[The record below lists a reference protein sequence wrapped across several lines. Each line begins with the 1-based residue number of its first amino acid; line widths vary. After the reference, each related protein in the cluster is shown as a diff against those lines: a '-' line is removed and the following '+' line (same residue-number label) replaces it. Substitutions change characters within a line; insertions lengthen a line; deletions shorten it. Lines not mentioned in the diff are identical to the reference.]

1 MKSFQ
6 GTAWDLETCLIRP
19 GLPAPPPV
27 CLTWSNGAGL
37 DPEAVESGIHIQGSI
52 GPGARLCL
60 KWDNAGHNIAYDMG
74 VILEWCPELQELIVR
89 AYEEDRVFDTMLL
102 ERLGQITGQ
111 ARMGPL
117 ALDEVAVRWGFPRP
131 EKDDEI
137 RLTFGQFL
145 LGKPLTPRH
154 EAYAIGD
161 ATLTH
166 SLLNRQLKHINV
178 TRKDLAEMSRTA
190 FWRHMIS
197 ARGLRTDP
205 AKIEQL
211 KVETRKALE
220 QHRDLALTNEF
231 IRLKRPA
238 EIRAAERKA
247 EREGKPAPT
256 NHYAKCMKAIKDRVT
271 DAYEGRPPKTK
282 KDGIS
287 TARETLEDSG
297 DPILEQFA
305 SYTQSLSIETKD
317 LPLLLAGVD
326 VPIHTRWGWAATF
339 RSTSSKPNIQNLRG
353 APGIRECFIPRP
365 GYCYLQF
372 DIGGLELAT
381 MAQVLVWNHGRWGMA
396 NDINSG
402 VDRHSK
408 VAATLMGI
416 TYEDALLLKAA
427 EDPELDRNRA
437 VGKVAAFGKQGG
449 MAWGTLVSYG
459 RGMTPPVRLTKEFCE
474 GPLRVA
480 WDQANPDVL
489 YYLSKVRDLRNAK
502 GLYDVLTPGTDI
514 VRRDATYCA
523 AANHPFQ
530 SLGAR
535 VTGNIGWHVMKECL
549 PGGSMEG
556 CHPVAFVH
564 DEWILECPIG
574 MQHEMGEIAKVLVT
588 TKGEEIMPDVRIE
601 TKPVAMAYWSKK
613 AKAVFNEGRLGI
625 YGN

>member
-19 GLPAPPPV
+19 ALPAPPPV
-27 CLTWSNGAGL
+27 CITWDDGERLGLNVKEEIAPAAYGA
-37 DPEAVESGIHIQGSI
+37 
-52 GPGARLCL
+52 LCD
-60 KWDNAGHNIAYDMG
+60 DNAGHNIAYDMG
-74 VILEWCPELQELIVR
+74 VILEWFPELQELIVR

-117 ALDEVAVRWGFPRP
+117 ALDEVAVRWGFPRM
-131 EKDDEI
+131 EKDDAI

-145 LGKPLTPRH
+145 FGKPLTPRH

-161 ATLTH
+161 ATQTRDLI
-166 SLLNRQLKHINV
+166 NRQLKHINV

-211 KVETRKALE
+211 KVETQKAIKQHRGLALE
-220 QHRDLALTNEF
+220 NKF

-247 EREGKPAPT
+247 EREGKPVPT
-256 NHYAKCMKAIKDRVT
+256 NHYAKCMKVIKDRVT
-271 DAYEGRPPKTK
+271 EAYEGRPPKTK

-305 SYTQSLSIETKD
+305 SYNQSLSIETKD

-365 GYCYLQF
+365 RYCYLQF
-372 DIGGLELAT
+372 DIIGLELAT
-381 MAQVLVWNHGRWGMA
+381 LAQVLVWKHGLWGMA
-396 NDINSG
+396 NAING
-402 VDRHSK
+402 NVDRHSE
-408 VAATLMGI
+408 VAA
-416 TYEDALLLKAA
+416 ALLGISYEEAMLLKDAGD
-427 EDPELDRNRA
+427 EEFKRNRA
-437 VGKVAAFGKQGG
+437 IAKVANFGKPGG
-449 MAWGTLVSYG
+449 MAWVTLVNYA
-459 RGMTPPVRLTKEFCE
+459 RGQTPPVRLTKEFCE

-480 WDQANPDVL
+480 WERANPDVL
-489 YYLSKVRDLRNAK
+489 FYLSKVRDLRNAG

-535 VTGNIGWHVMKECL
+535 VTGHIGWHVMKECL

-574 MQHEMGEIAKVLVT
+574 MQHEMGEISKVLVT
-588 TKGEEIMPDVRIE
+588 TKGKEIMPDVGIE
-601 TKPVAMAYWSKK
+601 TEPVAMAYWSKK
-613 AKAVFNEGRLGI
+613 AEAVFNEGRLTI
-625 YGN
+625 WK